1 MRARLS
7 VAAALLLLAPAAP
20 AAEVAYDF
28 VVCTHGKGYPLE
40 ANADIVAYAVENWGV
55 VASSTSRE
63 WGNASTHCLG
73 HMRVMGGRKVGRGL
87 CKWMQASGDT
97 AVGEFD
103 FPAAGDPSFTWLS
116 GTGKLKGI
124 AGGGTFRDLFDA
136 RAVDPPTVQGCRR
149 DWGRYRLP

>member
-1 MRARLS
+1 MRARLA

-20 AAEVAYDF
+20 AAEAAYDF
-28 VVCTHGKGYPLE
+28 VVCTHGRGIPLE

-63 WGNASTHCLG
+63 WENASSHCLG
-73 HMRVMGGRKVGRGL
+73 YLRVLGGKRVGRGV
-87 CKWMQASGDT
+87 CKWMQAGGDT

-103 FPAAGDPSFTWLS
+103 FPATGEPSFTWLA

-124 AGGGTFRDLFDA
+124 SGGGTFRELFDA
-136 RAVDPPTVQGCRR
+136 PPVDPPTVQGCRR